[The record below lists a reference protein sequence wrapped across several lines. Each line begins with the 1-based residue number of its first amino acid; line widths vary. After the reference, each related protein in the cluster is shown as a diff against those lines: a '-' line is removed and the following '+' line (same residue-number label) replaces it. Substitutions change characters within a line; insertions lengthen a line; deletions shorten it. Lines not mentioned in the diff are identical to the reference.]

1 VATAG
6 DKVPSGLRMAKS
18 CARALSRSLK
28 TVIAVRR
35 WVSLRSTHPTGG
47 PWNAAIRRHIRTP
60 LSFRM
65 PKIKYMKRT
74 LSPDAALELTGDN
87 LTLADAERILHGRI
101 AELRIALE
109 ARRKVERAR
118 RCLHDLLHSGET
130 LYGVNTGFGK
140 LANQRIE
147 AHEVLALQENLLRSH
162 AVGMGPLLN
171 LGVSRL
177 ALALRIQA
185 LAKGHSGVTVE
196 LIEQLTAMFNRGVIP
211 AIPEQG
217 SVGASGDLAPLAHL
231 ALVVVGEGYAFV
243 GGHNQAVLAEGSPD
257 RKPMSGR
264 AALRRVHLQPYRLQ
278 AKEGLSLIN
287 GTQIST
293 ALLADAVV
301 RAGRLARV
309 ADIAGAMTVEATKSS
324 RRPFDPRIQALRPHP
339 GQTACAANLLRLLA
353 DSAIMESH
361 AHCSKV
367 QDAYSMRCMP
377 QVHGAMRDALSHIAA
392 AVEREMNAAT
402 DNPLVFPDTNEVL
415 SGGNFHAQPIALA
428 ADLLSAALADLSSIS
443 ERRVENLVNPDLSG
457 LPGFLTPHPGLN
469 SGMMI
474 VQVLAAALVS
484 ENKTLSFPAGVD
496 SIPTSANREDH
507 VSMAPGAARKCRQV
521 VVNATRVLACEV
533 LCAAQGLEFHR
544 GLRPGRGVEAA
555 YRHVREHVRPLGR
568 DRTLH
573 RDLEAVERLIVSGSL
588 LAAVESVCGELQ

>member
-1 VATAG
+1 
-6 DKVPSGLRMAKS
+6 M
-18 CARALSRSLK
+18 
-28 TVIAVRR
+28 
-35 WVSLRSTHPTGG
+35 
-47 PWNAAIRRHIRTP
+47 N
-60 LSFRM
+60 
-65 PKIKYMKRT
+65 RT
-74 LSPDAALELTGDN
+74 LRTDAFLELTGDN
-87 LTLADAERILHGRI
+87 LTLADAARILHGQVSQ
-101 AELRIALE
+101 LRLAPA
-109 ARRKVERAR
+109 ARRRVEQAR
-118 RCLHDLLHSGET
+118 RCLHDLLARGET

-140 LANQRIE
+140 LASQRIE

-162 AVGMGPLLN
+162 AVGMGSSLN

-185 LAKGHSGVTVE
+185 LAKGHSGVTTE
-196 LIEQLTAMFNRGVIP
+196 LIDQLVEMYNRGIVP

-231 ALVVVGEGYAFV
+231 ALVVMGEGHAFV
-243 GGHNQAVLAEGSPD
+243 ARPSAEERTTGS

-264 AALRRVHLQPYRLQ
+264 AALRRVHLKPYRLQ

-293 ALLADAVV
+293 ALLADALV
-301 RAGRLARV
+301 RTWQLTRV

-324 RRPFDPRIQALRPHP
+324 RRPFDPRIQTIRPHP
-339 GQTACAANLLRLLA
+339 GQAACAVNLCRLLLN
-353 DSAIMESH
+353 SAIMESH
-361 AHCSKV
+361 AHCGKV

-377 QVHGAMRDALSHIAA
+377 QVHGSLRDALTHVTAV
-392 AVEREMNAAT
+392 VEREMNSAT
-402 DNPLVFPDTNEVL
+402 DNPLVFPDTGEVL

-428 ADLLSAALADLSSIS
+428 ADLLCAAVADLGSIS

-469 SGMMI
+469 SGMML

-484 ENKTLSFPAGVD
+484 ENKALSFPASVD

-507 VSMAPGAARKCRQV
+507 VSMSTGAARKCRQAV
-521 VVNATRVLACEV
+521 ANATCVLACEL
-533 LCAAQGLEFHR
+533 LCGAQGLEFHS

-555 YRHVREHVRPLGR
+555 HRHIREYVRPLGR

-573 RDLEAVERLIVSGSL
+573 RDLEAVERLIRSGSL
-588 LAAVESVCGELQ
+588 LMAVEDVCGKLE

>member
-1 VATAG
+1 M
-6 DKVPSGLRMAKS
+6 KHN
-18 CARALSRSLK
+18 LSS
-28 TVIAVRR
+28 
-35 WVSLRSTHPTGG
+35 
-47 PWNAAIRRHIRTP
+47 
-60 LSFRM
+60 
-65 PKIKYMKRT
+65 
-74 LSPDAALELTGDN
+74 DAPLELSGDN
-87 LTLADAERILHGRI
+87 LTLADAERILLGNI
-101 AELRIALE
+101 DELRITAA
-109 ARRKVERAR
+109 ARRRVEQAR
-118 RCLHDLLHSGET
+118 RCLHELLERGET

-140 LANQRIE
+140 LASQRID
-147 AHEVLALQENLLRSH
+147 ASDVLALQENLLRSH

-171 LGVSRL
+171 LGVCRL

-185 LAKGHSGVTVE
+185 LAKGHSGVTLE
-196 LIEQLTAMFNRGVIP
+196 LLDRLAALFNRGVTP

-231 ALVVVGEGYAFV
+231 ALVVIGEGHAFV
-243 GGHNQAVLAEGSPD
+243 GRYNPTADAAGSPTH
-257 RKPMSGR
+257 KPLSGR

-278 AKEGLSLIN
+278 AKEGLALIN

-293 ALLADAVV
+293 ALLAEAVV
-301 RAGRLARV
+301 RARKLARV

-339 GQTACAANLLRLLA
+339 GQAACAANLLRLLA

-377 QVHGAMRDALSHIAA
+377 QVHGTLRDALAHIGTV
-392 AVEREMNAAT
+392 VEREMNAAT
-402 DNPLVFPDTNEVL
+402 DNPLVFPDTGEVL

-428 ADLLSAALADLSSIS
+428 ADLLTAAVTDLSSIS

-469 SGMMI
+469 SGMML

-507 VSMAPGAARKCRQV
+507 VSMATGAARKCRHV
-521 VVNATRVLACEV
+521 VTNATRVLACEV
-533 LCAAQGLEFHR
+533 LCAAQGLEFHQ
-544 GLRPGRGVEAA
+544 GLRPGRGVAAA
-555 YRHVREHVRPLGR
+555 YRQVREHVRPLGR

-573 RDLEAVERLIVSGSL
+573 RDLEAVERLIRGGSL
-588 LAAVESVCGELQ
+588 LAAVEAECGELE